1 MNIAFTNSRASLTG
15 AATGWTATRPQSNDP
30 AGSTSRPR
38 LRHSSADGRKARRD
52 FVLRESEEVAQREHA
67 DGARHVAVGRQG
79 SPDPRQENIEWHI
92 LPVGDGVQRHPEG
105 LFHSHAGSPSGDH
118 DVAGRCIIHSS
129 THHHLSTLEPAPTLV
144 VAPPWHT
151 TNAGSIEGVDRAVAS
166 NAALQNS
173 PIPQRPEILD

>member
-1 MNIAFTNSRASLTG
+1 MNIAFTNSRPLPTG
-15 AATGWTATRPQSNDP
+15 AGAGWIATPQSNDS
-30 AGSTSRPR
+30 AGSPSRPR

-67 DGARHVAVGRQG
+67 DGTRHIAVDRQG
-79 SPDPRQENIEWHI
+79 SLDPRQENVERHI
-92 LPVGDGVQRHPEG
+92 FPVGDGVQRHPER
-105 LFHSHAGSPSGDH
+105 LFHSNAGSPSGDD

-129 THHHLSTLEPAPTLV
+129 THHHLSIVESAPTLV

-151 TNAGSIEGVDRAVAS
+151 TNADSIDGVDRAVAS

-173 PIPQRPEILD
+173 LIPQRPEILC